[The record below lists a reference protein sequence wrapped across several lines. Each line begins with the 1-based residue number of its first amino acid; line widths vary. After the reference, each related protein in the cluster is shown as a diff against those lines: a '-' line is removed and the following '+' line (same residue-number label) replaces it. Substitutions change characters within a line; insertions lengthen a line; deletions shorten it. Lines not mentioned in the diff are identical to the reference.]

1 MVEILTIDAVRE
13 QLEAIKPRHATSFTG
28 ADKKFIDRVYRRLF
42 NKEVSNKGC
51 NSCYKDAFVE
61 IYCQVKKI
69 KELPDMSAYR
79 LKNGVVYTEP
89 FTNHSYVGEVKDE
102 DAERILSKF
111 PAMIKK
117 FARYPEDWEARCNKE
132 AKGKKTR
139 KPKTE
144 AKQPNPAEGQAPQD
158 AEQEHTQEAE
168 PTDAEAEGAKPQ
180 ENE

>member
-1 MVEILTIDAVRE
+1 MVEILTIDAVRDK
-13 QLEAIKPRHATSFTG
+13 LEEFKARNATNFTG
-28 ADKKFIDRVYRRLF
+28 AEKKFIDRVYRRIF

-51 NSCYKDAFVE
+51 NSCYKEAFIE
-61 IYCQVKKI
+61 IYCQVKKL

-117 FARYPEDWEARCNKE
+117 FARYPDDWEARCNKE
-132 AKGKKTR
+132 AKGKRSR
-139 KPKTE
+139 KPKEPEQPKPVE
-144 AKQPNPAEGQAPQD
+144 AQAPQK
-158 AEQEHTQEAE
+158 AGQEQPQEE
-168 PTDAEAEGAKPQ
+168 NPTETDAEGAKPQ
-180 ENE
+180 DNE